1 MTNDTIEGSLR
12 SDDRLLIAKLR
23 VSLDRGSFPSL
34 AESENIHRAA
44 VCVFFNASSE
54 GLKVLLVKRMEKSE
68 DPWSGHM
75 AFPGG
80 KRKKEDLDDLATA
93 VREVYEETGIN
104 IRKAEI
110 LGVLNEVI
118 PSTLLSI
125 KVVPFVAF
133 APGLVTVHANEEI
146 QRFFWIPVS
155 YFLDQRNVTR
165 FRVNRFGLEADV
177 PCYRYLGENV
187 IWGLTF
193 RIIQDLLSRLER
205 AGIAH
210 SL

>member
-1 MTNDTIEGSLR
+1 MSRSEVLEIKRIIRKEILVDQKISLGVSYVSNDTIEGSLR
-12 SDDRLLIAKLR
+12 SDDRLLIERLR
-23 VSLDRGSFPSL
+23 VSLERGSFPSL
-34 AESENIHRAA
+34 VESEKLPRAA
-44 VCVFFNASSE
+44 VCVFFNPSSE
-54 GLKVLLVKRMEKSE
+54 GLKVLLVKRKEKSE

-93 VREVYEETGIN
+93 VREVYEETRIN
-104 IRKAEI
+104 IRNAEI

-118 PSTLLSI
+118 PSTQLSI

-146 QRFFWIPVS
+146 QDFFWIPVS

-165 FRVNRFGLEADV
+165 FRV
-177 PCYRYLGENV
+177 
-187 IWGLTF
+187 
-193 RIIQDLLSRLER
+193 
-205 AGIAH
+205 
-210 SL
+210 